1 MDKKP
6 AQYRVIAE
14 YLTDG
19 IASGRFD
26 PSRRLP
32 SEMEL
37 ARKFQSSR
45 PTVARAMLE
54 LQNQGLIERRVGS
67 GTFIR
72 SGVASRSTPT
82 APMGAFGLVVA
93 GLGLGG
99 NEVLDQIC
107 SEISRLS
114 EQQGY
119 VILRG
124 EIPLTEAGAAG
135 LNLTEAQDVTRK
147 LIKRHVKGVFFAP
160 LELPERRA
168 AVNLQIAQSFV
179 DAGTSVVLLDREILD
194 FPERSPYDLVGI
206 DNFGAGYN
214 LARHL
219 VSQGRTRIRFMA
231 RPKFP
236 STTDL
241 RMAGARDAIL
251 REGFSVEQEWACFGA
266 PSDQAF
272 VRHLIREPQPDA
284 IICANDR
291 TAARLMQTL
300 IGLGIRIPE
309 HIAIGS
315 FDDVEYATLISP
327 TLTTVRQPCK
337 EIAAVA
343 MRLMDERLKFPSL
356 APRMVC
362 LATQVIARRS
372 TGA

>member
-1 MDKKP
+1 MNKKP
-6 AQYRVIAE
+6 VRFRTIAE
-14 YLTDG
+14 YLTEG
-19 IASGRFD
+19 ILSGRFD
-26 PSRRLP
+26 PTRRLP

-54 LQNQGLIERRVGS
+54 VQNLGLIERRVGS
-67 GTFIR
+67 GTFIKT
-72 SGVASRSTPT
+72 GAASP
-82 APMGAFGLVVA
+82 AKPNEPMGAFGLVVA

-114 EQQGY
+114 EQHGY
-119 VILRG
+119 VTLRG

-135 LNLTEAQDVTRK
+135 LTLNEAQDVTRT

-160 LELPERRA
+160 LELPERRT
-168 AVNLQIAQSFV
+168 AVNIQIAQSFV
-179 DAGTSVVLLDREILD
+179 DAGISVVLLDREILD

-206 DNFGAGYN
+206 DNFSAAYN

-219 VSQGRTRIRFMA
+219 VSQGRTRVRFMA

-241 RMAGARDAIL
+241 RMAGARDALL
-251 REGFSVEQEWACFGA
+251 REGLQVEDEWAFFGA
-266 PSDQAF
+266 PGDQAF
-272 VRHLIREPQPDA
+272 VRQLIKRPQPDA

-300 IGLGIRIPE
+300 IALGIRIPE

-343 MRLMDERLKFPSL
+343 MRLMDDRLQYPLL
-356 APRMVC
+356 APRSVS